1 MIVMRIKL
9 IRNSIVF
16 TLVLFLTACGYH
28 MRGAIDIPEQLKNVY
43 MQGASGNLHS
53 EMQSA
58 LKLAGGQLVSSPE
71 QAGMVIKILRDEM
84 RRREAS
90 IDESG
95 YANEFELNYSLVYKL
110 SDAEGKVLIEQ
121 REVEINRDY
130 FNEQIDVLAKN
141 NEEIV
146 IRNEMYR
153 QAVKTIF
160 AQARAVLKKKY

>member
-1 MIVMRIKL
+1 
-9 IRNSIVF
+9 
-16 TLVLFLTACGYH
+16 
-28 MRGAIDIPEQLKNVY
+28 

-53 EMQSA
+53 EMKSA
-58 LKLAGGQLVSSPE
+58 LRLAGGQLVSLAE
-71 QAGMVIKILRDEM
+71 QAGLVIKILRDEM

-95 YANEFELNYSLVYKL
+95 YANEFELNYSLVFKL

-121 REVEINRDY
+121 REVEITRYY
-130 FNEQIDVLAKN
+130 FNDQIDVLAKN

-146 IRNEMYR
+146 IRNEIYR

>member
-1 MIVMRIKL
+1 MRIKL

-28 MRGAIDIPEQLKNVY
+28 MRGAIDIPEQLKSVY
-43 MQGASGNLHS
+43 LQGASGNLHS
-53 EMQSA
+53 EMKSA
-58 LKLAGGQLVSSPE
+58 LRLAGGQLVSLAE
-71 QAGMVIKILRDEM
+71 QAGLVIKILRDEM

-95 YANEFELNYSLVYKL
+95 YANEFELNYSLVFKL

-121 REVEINRDY
+121 REVEITRYY
-130 FNEQIDVLAKN
+130 FNDQIDVLAKN

-146 IRNEMYR
+146 IRNEIYR